1 MPGNTEKTKK
11 LSDNLKNNVPADY
24 TPPEVLY
31 DELLDTIRRY
41 HPSKDLSDIERAYKI
56 AYDSH
61 VGQFRKSG
69 EPYIIHPIC
78 VAIILAQ
85 LELDKETIVAG
96 LLHDVVED
104 TDVTLDDIVKEFGEE
119 VALLVDGVTKLT
131 RLKYKQDKIDIQA
144 ENLRKMFLAMAKDIR
159 VILIK
164 LADRLHNMRTLQY
177 QSPAKQ
183 IEKSR
188 ETMDIYSPLANR
200 LGISKIKIELDD
212 LSMRYLLPDVY
223 KSLRQEVHTLRPGKE
238 AFMEKVKKEIA
249 MHMKNNNIDAV
260 VTGRVKHYFSIYR
273 KMVTQNKTLDQ
284 IYDIFAARI
293 IVKTEKDCYAALGV
307 IHDMYKPIPGRFKDY
322 IAMPKP
328 NMYQSLHTTLMSSEG
343 QPFEV
348 QIRTEEMH
356 KTAEYGIAAHWKYKE
371 GNTGVPA
378 KDSLET
384 KLSWLRQILEW
395 QKEMSDNK
403 EFVDSVKS
411 DLSLLSDTVYC
422 FTPSGDVK
430 NLAVGSTPID
440 FAYSIHSAVGNTM
453 VGARIN
459 GRIVPIDY
467 KIKNGDRVEI
477 ITSQNSKGPSSGWLN
492 IVKTAQ
498 ARNKIKQWFKKEF
511 KEENIVEGRNKI
523 LQYCKG
529 KSVDL
534 ATINKPEYLQKA
546 CVKYGFT
553 NWDAVLAAIGHG
565 SLKESQVVS
574 KLIEEKE
581 KHTRTHVSDADI
593 INNIEDKHVN
603 VTPVGNGHKSTILI
617 NKLGSIDVHLSKC
630 CHPVPGDEIIGYVT
644 KGRGVTIHRTDCTN
658 ILHFPESERARLV
671 PAEWSDC
678 KVEGTFAAKI
688 SVYAHNRVGLLV
700 DVSKVFTDENIDVK
714 SIDVR
719 TDKKDQAI
727 LNFGFDVKN
736 KEQLAK
742 ISSKIKNVSGVTEVA
757 RVK

>member
-212 LSMRYLLPDVY
+212 LSMRYLLSDVY

-249 MHMKNNNIDAV
+249 MHMENNHIDAV

-492 IVKTAQ
+492 IVRTAQ

-534 ATINKPEYLQKA
+534 ATINKPEYLQKV

-644 KGRGVTIHRTDCTN
+644 KGRGITIHRTDCTN